1 MPFDAGSARARP
13 LLRPAQ
19 RRPLLIRATR
29 VRRRARTIGYREG
42 EPLST
47 IFVVAEGLVKSF
59 RDLPS
64 GTRRTFAFLFPRDV
78 FGLAEHG
85 RYTNTTRTVAE
96 SVIYRIPYSALTAMV
111 HRDADLQFK
120 FLCKVTADRK

>member
-1 MPFDAGSARARP
+1 MPFDAGIGRAKPILTAAPRRH
-13 LLRPAQ
+13 LLILATRLRLRP
-19 RRPLLIRATR
+19 
-29 VRRRARTIGYREG
+29 RTIVYREG
-42 EPLST
+42 EPLSN